1 MLYYCFSCYYCVLW
15 SGINKKKSKTFPAIV
30 IFKILQFEGLLLISL
45 TSITFVSVLLPFLW
59 QNLAMW
65 LFYVRIRK
73 YLLPAKW
80 LCKFLAFFS
89 VDILLINWSK
99 MFSKLQSFS
108 WYFKNFWCFTK
119 FFFHQKWNSARLLLT
134 NTVYTSCL
142 TSCQTNQDL
151 GS

>member
-45 TSITFVSVLLPFLW
+45 TSKTFLYRSHFYNKIWRCDFFMCELENTCCLHNGCANFLRSFP
-59 QNLAMW
+59 LI
-65 LFYVRIRK
+65 FYQIFF
-73 YLLPAKW
+73 
-80 LCKFLAFFS
+80 CKE
-89 VDILLINWSK
+89 K
-99 MFSKLQSFS
+99 T
-108 WYFKNFWCFTK
+108 FWCFTK
-119 FFFHQKWNSARLLLT
+119 FFFDQRWNSARLLLT
-134 NTVYTSCL
+134 NTVYTSYL